1 MPLMILRVPK
11 YEVNVV
17 SDIRRDDIETVAAE
31 IILTLPDGRRFLF
44 GQVFHSENEII
55 FELNAPPN
63 GSSWQ
68 VPLSDVQQWI
78 AHAVRRLVGE

>member
-31 IILTLPDGRRFLF
+31 IILT
-44 GQVFHSENEII
+44 
-55 FELNAPPN
+55 
-63 GSSWQ
+63 
-68 VPLSDVQQWI
+68 
-78 AHAVRRLVGE
+78 